1 MSQPFLLPALSLPL
15 GPAVVSLQGDA
26 DRRLERR
33 TESRMSQRR
42 RYTKPIIQK
51 RDTLATITAVM
62 VKVS

>member
-1 MSQPFLLPALSLPL
+1 
-15 GPAVVSLQGDA
+15 
-26 DRRLERR
+26 
-33 TESRMSQRR
+33 MSQRR